1 MFKSNQ
7 ANDIN
12 IVKSLFKFN
21 IPLELSNQEIDKEN
35 FQFQEV
41 IVMKIWKLYATKL
54 VMMI

>member
-41 IVMKIWKLYATKL
+41 IVMKIWKLYAKKL